1 MCIDVTNRGN
11 GKFKCPG
18 ANIHLLYRLSN
29 RLNVYHNRMRDRI
42 VRIRRRSGRGGG
54 EGVRWTWEVRESRSS
69 REKRARSE
77 DSRRS
82 ASSKEREWIGSAV
95 MEAWRWWVVVVGEE
109 DGSGMD
115 KHQAMADRRV
125 FRVPKFSQFRR
136 TFSDCV
142 GDSQSDK
149 GND

>member
-1 MCIDVTNRGN
+1 MCIDVTNKGN

-29 RLNVYHNRMRDRI
+29 RLNVYHKRMRDRI

-54 EGVRWTWEVRESRSS
+54 EGGRWTWEARGSRSSRSS

-82 ASSKEREWIGSAV
+82 ASSKERVWIGSAV
-95 MEAWRWWVVVVGEE
+95 MEGWRWWVVVVGKG

-115 KHQAMADRRV
+115 KHQAKAVDVSFAVQKKNISSSVDENQSHKGAD
-125 FRVPKFSQFRR
+125 
-136 TFSDCV
+136 
-142 GDSQSDK
+142 
-149 GND
+149 